1 MNYKSIQEP
10 FIHEIDIKKSRF
22 ICYLYPL
29 MDPQDFPPLLQA
41 LKKEHYKANHHCS
54 AYIVGKQ
61 KEIQKMSDD
70 GEPSGTAGVPMLEVL
85 KKQDLTY
92 IAAVVVRYFG
102 GIKLGAGGLI
112 RAYSDAVSEAL
123 KQANIIQNIDQ
134 QIIQITFDY
143 HQVDSFQYFL
153 TNSTLPLTVLDTQYT
168 DKVTFQLAIHVEHT
182 DALHKEL
189 TERFNANFHWQL
201 LQIESVNIPY
211 TEPSI

>member
-1 MNYKSIQEP
+1 MNYKSIQSP
-10 FIHEIDIKKSRF
+10 FIHEIEIKKSRF

-29 MDPQDFPPLLQA
+29 TDANDFPPLLQN

-54 AYIVGKQ
+54 AYIIGHK
-61 KEIQKMSDD
+61 KDIQKMSDD
-70 GEPSGTAGVPMLEVL
+70 GEPTGTAGVPMLEVL

-123 KQANIIQNIDQ
+123 KHADIIQNIDQ
-134 QIIQITFDY
+134 QLIQITFDY

-153 TNSTLPLTVLDTQYT
+153 ANSTLPITILDTQYT
-168 DKVTFQLAIHVEHT
+168 DKVTFTLAIHLEKT
-182 DALHKEL
+182 SELEDAL
-189 TERFNANFHWQL
+189 TDRFNAQFQWDL
-201 LQIESVNIPY
+201 LQVESVNIPY
-211 TEPSI
+211 LEPTI